1 MTVIL
6 VGILCLAGCR
16 TAPYGGATLSNVPVT
31 TSSTP
36 GFELRKPDVLV
47 TPDGLLVH
55 GGLCRRQSWAK
66 APTRLR
72 LEQLTSAGDR
82 IAEVLQPL
90 VGLPRTDRQCTF
102 YNLPAAWRLEPGQ
115 VLRLSAQ

>member
-1 MTVIL
+1 MAL

-16 TAPYGGATLSNVPVT
+16 TAPYGGAVLSNVAVA
-31 TSSTP
+31 TSATA

-47 TPDGLLVH
+47 TPQGLQVH
-55 GGLCRRQSWAK
+55 GALCRRLSWAK
-66 APTRLR
+66 APTHLR

-82 IAEVLQPL
+82 IAEILQPL
-90 VGLPRTDRQCTF
+90 AGLPRTDRQCTF
-102 YNLPAAWRLEPGQ
+102 YDLPAAWRLEPGQ